1 MTTGTPSVFG
11 GRADLFRKVIRW
23 GLCAWGLFQPL
34 SIAGASF
41 AIGIVFVGVLGYWA
55 SSRSLPSL
63 RTPLEKPL
71 WMYLAAAA
79 LASVL
84 AVDPGDSL
92 LHMNTEI
99 QKVVFLY
106 LFIAAFSIDPAP
118 AVLGWWAA
126 GSGAA
131 AVIGLLQVSFWYA
144 LGPFPVNAGP
154 YYKWCEVPRFWEW
167 IWLSYRAHGT
177 ISAVTYGEI
186 MGLALVGGACF
197 AAVRR
202 RFGAAIGRIPIAFC
216 VLVCL
221 AWAFSGTRGAWLGVF
236 VSLAALRALTAPRR
250 ALFEVGGL
258 AIAAG
263 VFMLGMGQLRNSG
276 ALDRISF
283 TCRFDLWEVSLRM
296 LRDHPFFGVGIHNF
310 GSMFPQYHSVPYLG
324 NATWGDPHNLYFA
337 QLAERGLVGFA
348 ALVWL
353 LGAMVYQA
361 WTRFRRS
368 GSFLS
373 LWCLT
378 WLLGF
383 LVMNLTESAFQVA
396 MLWMPTIILYA
407 WMERAEAE
415 LSPTA
420 VKA

>member
-1 MTTGTPSVFG
+1 MADGTLASSS
-11 GRADLFRKVIRW
+11 RSLLRW
-23 GLCAWGLFQPL
+23 GLCAWGLFQPI

-41 AIGIVFVGVLGYWA
+41 ATAIVLVGVLGCWA
-55 SSRSLPSL
+55 AARSLPCL
-63 RTPLEKPL
+63 RSPLEKPL
-71 WMYLAAAA
+71 WAYLAAAV

-84 AVDPGDSL
+84 AADPGDSL

-99 QKVVFLY
+99 QKVAFFY
-106 LFIAAFSIDPAP
+106 LFLAAFSIERGPAP
-118 AVLGWWAA
+118 LLWWA
-126 GSGAA
+126 GGFAA
-131 AVIGLLQVSFWYA
+131 AALIGLGQVAFWHA
-144 LGPFPVNAGP
+144 LGPFPENAGP
-154 YYKWCEVPRFWEW
+154 YYKWCEVPRFWQW
-167 IWLSYRAHGT
+167 IWLSSRAHGT
-177 ISAVTYGEI
+177 INAVTYGEI

-197 AAVRR
+197 SSVRR
-202 RFGAAIGRIPIAFC
+202 RLGAAIGRVPMVFC
-216 VLVCL
+216 ALVGL

-236 VSLAALRALTAPRR
+236 VSLAVLRALTAPRR
-250 ALFEVGGL
+250 ALLEIAGL
-258 AIAAG
+258 AAAAG
-263 VFMLGMGQLRNSG
+263 VFLLAMGQLRNSG

-283 TCRFDLWEVSLRM
+283 SCRFDLWDVSLRM
-296 LRDHPFFGVGIHNF
+296 FRDHPFFGVGIHNF
-310 GSMFPQYHSVPYLG
+310 GSMFPKYHSVPYLG

-378 WLLGF
+378 WLVGF
-383 LVMNLTESAFQVA
+383 LAMNLTESAFQVA

-415 LSPTA
+415 LSPSA